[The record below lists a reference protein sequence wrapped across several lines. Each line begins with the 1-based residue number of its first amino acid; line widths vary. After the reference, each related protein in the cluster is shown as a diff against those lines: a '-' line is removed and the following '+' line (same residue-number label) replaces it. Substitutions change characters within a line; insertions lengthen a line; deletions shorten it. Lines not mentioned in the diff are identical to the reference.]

1 MPQKSKPANNN
12 MTTIK
17 CIIMDWAGT
26 AVDFGCFA
34 PLDVFLNVFR
44 ERGVPLT
51 YREAREPMGLPK
63 IDHIRAL
70 LAMPAVQSRF
80 VAAHGRAST
89 EEDVRALY
97 AGFEHQLLATLESFA
112 TPLPGVVETIGLLKE
127 RNIRIGST
135 TGYTSGMMDVVRPA
149 AARQG
154 YEVDHLVTP
163 DATRAGR
170 PAPYMI
176 FRNMIDLGVPSVRQV
191 VKVGDTLSDI
201 REGLHAGVHTVG
213 VVTGSSELGLSLEEY
228 AAMPPGELEGRKQA
242 VRARMLAAGAHEV
255 LDSIADLPAWI
266 ERIENAQ

>member
-1 MPQKSKPANNN
+1 

-34 PLDVFLNVFR
+34 PLQVFLNVFG
-44 ERGVPLT
+44 ERGVSLT
-51 YREAREPMGLPK
+51 YREVREPMGLPK

-80 VAAHGRAST
+80 AAAHGRAST

-97 AGFEHQLLATLESFA
+97 ADFESQLFATLESYA
-112 TPLPGVVETIGLLKE
+112 TPLPGVVETIGMLHE
-127 RNIRIGST
+127 SGIRIGST
-135 TGYTSGMMDVVRPA
+135 TGYTRAMMEVVRPA

-154 YEVDHLVTP
+154 YEVDYLATP
-163 DATRAGR
+163 DDTRAGR

-176 FRNMIDLGVPSVRQV
+176 FRNMIELGIPSVRQV

-201 REGLHAGVHTVG
+201 REGLHAGVYTVG
-213 VVTGSSELGLSLEEY
+213 VITGSSELGLSQEECR
-228 AAMPPGELEGRKQA
+228 ALPPDELAGRKKA
-242 VRARMLAAGAHEV
+242 ARARMLAAGAHDV
-255 LDSIADLPAWI
+255 LDTIADLPAFL
-266 ERIENAQ
+266 ERIENEK